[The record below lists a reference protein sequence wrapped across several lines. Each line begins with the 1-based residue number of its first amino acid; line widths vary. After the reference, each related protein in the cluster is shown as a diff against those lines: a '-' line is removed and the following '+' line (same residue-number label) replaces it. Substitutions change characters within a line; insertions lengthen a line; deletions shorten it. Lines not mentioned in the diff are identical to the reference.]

1 MGLQRNSKVVSSF
14 LWYHVV
20 PFRNETWQWKIL
32 RVLAVHPPSSHPLPT
47 SAATRSMAFSTA
59 SLVSGLAF
67 LQGSPQVNKVGSSNP
82 VSIVIFAIN
91 PSYTQVLSR
100 RLHVWNIYYS
110 YICPKN
116 GPNVGKYD
124 IHGAS
129 GKRLFYGQF
138 DGGVMGVEWDL
149 WKDSMRFNGNLMG
162 IDIVI

>member
-129 GKRLFYGQF
+129 GWVMNHLLFVVGTSDCQYPTVNWHMENPMENPQ
-138 DGGVMGVEWDL
+138 L
-149 WKDSMRFNGNLMG
+149 WPN
-162 IDIVI
+162 